1 MVSLSKLKSVDFYR
15 KIPRDLTEAS
25 LSGAGLSILAALFMM
40 FLFGMEL
47 STYLSVSTSTTVIV
61 DKSSDGE
68 FLRIDFNISFPSL
81 SCEFASVD
89 VHDVL
94 GTKRLNITKTV
105 RKFSIDSNFRRVGF
119 EFHPGTVANAVKHD
133 DEVDGDSVEGSL
145 SLTEHNFNKYIHQF
159 PITVVNFYAPWCS
172 WCQRL
177 KPSWEK
183 AANIIKERYDP
194 EIDGRILVA
203 KVDCTQEIDLCR
215 RHHIQGFPSIRIFRK
230 GSDIRTEHGHE
241 HESYYGDRDTESLV
255 KMLENLVISLH
266 TEPHKPALED
276 KSTAAN
282 KTKRQA
288 PTTGGCR
295 LEGYVRVKKV
305 PGELIISARSDAH
318 SFDASQM
325 NMSHVINHLF
335 FGRSITPK
343 TMHDVNIL
351 LPYLGSSHDRLEGR
365 SFINTRDLEGNIT
378 IEHYIQVVKTEVKTK
393 TGARLVEEYEYTAH
407 SSLAHSVAIPVA
419 KFHLELS
426 PMQISITEN
435 QKSFSHFI
443 TNVCAIIGGVFT
455 VAGILDSILHNTIK
469 VIKKKVELGKNF

>member
-1 MVSLSKLKSVDFYR
+1 MRNIRGKIDMIIQKKIGANTCFY
-15 KIPRDLTEAS
+15 
-25 LSGAGLSILAALFMM
+25 F
-40 FLFGMEL
+40 
-47 STYLSVSTSTTVIV
+47 
-61 DKSSDGE
+61 
-68 FLRIDFNISFPSL
+68 
-81 SCEFASVD
+81 
-89 VHDVL
+89 
-94 GTKRLNITKTV
+94 
-105 RKFSIDSNFRRVGF
+105 
-119 EFHPGTVANAVKHD
+119 
-133 DEVDGDSVEGSL
+133 
-145 SLTEHNFNKYIHQF
+145 
-159 PITVVNFYAPWCS
+159 
-172 WCQRL
+172 
-177 KPSWEK
+177 
-183 AANIIKERYDP
+183 
-194 EIDGRILVA
+194 
-203 KVDCTQEIDLCR
+203 
-215 RHHIQGFPSIRIFRK
+215 
-230 GSDIRTEHGHE
+230 RTEHGHE

-266 TEPHKPALED
+266 TEPQKPALED

-295 LEGYVRVKKV
+295 VEGHVRVKKV

-325 NMSHVINHLF
+325 NMSHVINHLY

-351 LPYLGSSHDRLEGR
+351 LPYIGSSHDRLKGR

-378 IEHYIQVVKTEVKTK
+378 IEHYIQVVKTEVISK
-393 TGARLVEEYEYTAH
+393 TGSRLVEEYEYTAH
-407 SSLAHSVAIPVA
+407 SSVAHSVDIPVA

-426 PMQISITEN
+426 PMQVSITEN